1 MEDYIFVMIDD
12 KNCVW
17 YVVIGFVCGVV
28 EIIDINLVCFV
39 IILLKVCCVVYF
51 VVLWFVIGDFCVGVC
66 FVDIKDCVGDVG
78 IVDM

>member
-51 VVLWFVIGDFCVGVC
+51 VVL
-66 FVDIKDCVGDVG
+66 
-78 IVDM
+78 